1 MSAAWS
7 AAGDFDP
14 QLRGIMQAA
23 RVLLGQARDAMHG
36 MSGPAQSSGDQ
47 AGPNQGRDHERPG
60 RRGAPWAKRGGPW
73 ERGFGFAGPG
83 GWPGGMGGPAGGFS
97 GGPRGWWPGQQG
109 PARGPKAGRGDV
121 RAAILAL
128 LREGPRNGYQI
139 MSEIEERSGG
149 AWRPSPGAVYPALQL
164 LADEG
169 LIAGEESGGRR
180 TFSLTEAGRRHIE
193 ADPEAAR
200 PAWEAMAQDE
210 PGEMPGLFAQAARLG
225 GSIVQLAHAGT
236 PEQIRAAERLLEQ
249 TRRQMYQILAGD
261 EPADAGD
268 EPDDDDE

>member
-1 MSAAWS
+1 MSAAS
-7 AAGDFDP
+7 CASGDFNP
-14 QLRGIMQAA
+14 YLRGLAKAA
-23 RVLLGQARDAMHG
+23 ETLAGQAREAMHG
-36 MSGPAQSSGDQ
+36 MTG
-47 AGPNQGRDHERPG
+47 AGEKRQEHQEPR
-60 RRGAPWAKRGGPW
+60 RGGPW
-73 ERGFGFAGPG
+73 ARRGGSPWERAFGWPGSGGPG
-83 GWPGGMGGPAGGFS
+83 GPGGPGFGGSGFGGS
-97 GGPRGWWPGQQG
+97 RSWWPGP
-109 PARGPKAGRGDV
+109 PAPPRGPKAGRGDV

-149 AWRPSPGAVYPALQL
+149 AGRPSPGAVYPALQL

-169 LIAGEESGGRR
+169 LIAGEESGSRR
-180 TFSLTEAGRRHIE
+180 TFSLTEAGRQHIE
-193 ADPEAAR
+193 EDPERAR

-236 PEQIRAAERLLEQ
+236 PDQIRAAEQLLER

-261 EPADAGD
+261 DPAD
-268 EPDDDDE
+268 PDDADDADDEL